1 MFFSK
6 LRNNHVLIFRLTLF
20 ILTSVIIVLM
30 LPKKGTFKY
39 EFKKGNPWLHETLI
53 SSYDFPILKSNEDLL
68 KEKNEI
74 INNQKITLVFDNS
87 LFSKKA
93 EIFIKEF
100 EDKWSNNNKIKKDK
114 KFTFF
119 NLFNS
124 KSKIYNSNKSNL
136 AKYGLNFLE
145 DLYSQGIIKIVDEI
159 ELNPNINQFYLKQNN
174 IAKYVDLND
183 FYTIE
188 SAKNKINS
196 IDKLSDDEA
205 LFLIPLLLDAIDYN
219 VFYDPVLT
227 KKMLNQE
234 LKNLSIARGKIKKGQ
249 VIISQG
255 ELVTDS
261 KFQALLSY
269 KSIYEGT
276 SWNNK
281 NQNWILLGQTI
292 LILIILMIFYL
303 FLKRIRPHILLDI
316 NKLIFL
322 LLMIVLMVSLAI
334 LTVSISIKFVYIIPF
349 CLIPIILKAFF
360 DTRIALFTHTITII
374 IIGFFIPNSFEFI
387 YLQFMAGTITLFSV
401 LNMYKRSQLFLTSF
415 KIILI
420 YFICYFAIS
429 LTQEVDV
436 NNIKWINFIWFAS
449 NGILTLLAYP
459 LIFIFEKVFSLTSD
473 LSLLELSDTNSPL
486 LRKLAQSAPGT
497 FQHSIQVA
505 NLAEE
510 GILEIGGNPLLVRAG
525 ALYHDI
531 GKMKNPQF
539 FIENQNHNINP
550 HDDLSSH
557 ESAEVIINH
566 VKNGIIIA
574 KKHNLPDELID
585 FIRTHHGT
593 STVQYFYNQHVDDY
607 NEDLIIED
615 KFKYTGPKPF
625 SKETAVLM
633 MADSVEAASRSFK
646 NISLEDINLLV
657 ENIIDNQIDND
668 QFVNSDI
675 TLKAISQIKKLFK
688 KKLQSIYHVRL
699 EY

>member
-1 MFFSK
+1 MIYQTEK
-6 LRNNHVLIFRLTLF
+6 Q
-20 ILTSVIIVLM
+20 M
-30 LPKKGTFKY
+30 K
-39 EFKKGNPWLHETLI
+39 
-53 SSYDFPILKSNEDLL
+53 DL
-68 KEKNEI
+68 
-74 INNQKITLVFDNS
+74 D
-87 LFSKKA
+87 
-93 EIFIKEF
+93 
-100 EDKWSNNNKIKKDK
+100 
-114 KFTFF
+114 
-119 NLFNS
+119 
-124 KSKIYNSNKSNL
+124 
-136 AKYGLNFLE
+136 
-145 DLYSQGIIKIVDEI
+145 
-159 ELNPNINQFYLKQNN
+159 
-174 IAKYVDLND
+174 
-183 FYTIE
+183 
-188 SAKNKINS
+188 
-196 IDKLSDDEA
+196 DKLSDDEA

-276 SWNNK
+276 SWNKK

-436 NNIKWINFIWFAS
+436 NNINATPIGT
-449 NGILTLLAYP
+449 GIQC
-459 LIFIFEKVFSLTSD
+459 SL
-473 LSLLELSDTNSPL
+473 
-486 LRKLAQSAPGT
+486 
-497 FQHSIQVA
+497 
-505 NLAEE
+505 
-510 GILEIGGNPLLVRAG
+510 
-525 ALYHDI
+525 Y
-531 GKMKNPQF
+531 
-539 FIENQNHNINP
+539 
-550 HDDLSSH
+550 
-557 ESAEVIINH
+557 II
-566 VKNGIIIA
+566 
-574 KKHNLPDELID
+574 
-585 FIRTHHGT
+585 
-593 STVQYFYNQHVDDY
+593 
-607 NEDLIIED
+607 EDLIPNICIYIE
-615 KFKYTGPKPF
+615 
-625 SKETAVLM
+625 
-633 MADSVEAASRSFK
+633 
-646 NISLEDINLLV
+646 
-657 ENIIDNQIDND
+657 
-668 QFVNSDI
+668 
-675 TLKAISQIKKLFK
+675 FK
-688 KKLQSIYHVRL
+688 KK
-699 EY
+699 

>member
-6 LRNNHVLIFRLTLF
+6 LRNNHALIFRLTLF

-124 KSKIYNSNKSNL
+124 KSKIYNSNKSSL

-159 ELNPNINQFYLKQNN
+159 ELNPNVNQFYLKQNN

-276 SWNNK
+276 NWNKK

-449 NGILTLLAYP
+449 NGVLTLLAYP

-593 STVQYFYNQHVDDY
+593 STVKYFYNQHVDDY
-607 NEDLIIED
+607 KEELIIED

-646 NISLEDINLLV
+646 NISFEDINLLV

>member
-6 LRNNHVLIFRLTLF
+6 LRNNHALIFRLTLF

-276 SWNNK
+276 NWNKK

-334 LTVSISIKFVYIIPF
+334 LTVSISVKFVYIIPF

-449 NGILTLLAYP
+449 NGVLTLLAYP

-593 STVQYFYNQHVDDY
+593 STVKYFYNQHVDDY
-607 NEDLIIED
+607 KEELIIEE

-646 NISLEDINLLV
+646 NISFEDINLLV

>member
-6 LRNNHVLIFRLTLF
+6 LRNNHALIFRLTLF

-124 KSKIYNSNKSNL
+124 KSRIYNSDKSNL

-276 SWNNK
+276 SWNKK

-449 NGILTLLAYP
+449 NGVLTLLAYP

-607 NEDLIIED
+607 KEELIIED

-646 NISLEDINLLV
+646 NISFEDINLLV

>member
-6 LRNNHVLIFRLTLF
+6 IRNNHALIFRLTLF

-53 SSYDFPILKSNEDLL
+53 SSYDFPILKSNEDIL

-87 LFSKKA
+87 LFNKRA

-124 KSKIYNSNKSNL
+124 KSRIYNSDKSNL

-145 DLYSQGIIKIVDEI
+145 DLYEI

-261 KFQALLSY
+261 KFQALFSY

-276 SWNNK
+276 SWNKK

-303 FLKRIRPHILLDI
+303 FLNRIRPLILLDI

-322 LLMIVLMVSLAI
+322 LSMIVLMVLLAI

-401 LNMYKRSQLFLTSF
+401 LKMYKRSQLFLISF

-449 NGILTLLAYP
+449 NGVLTLLAYP

-607 NEDLIIED
+607 KEELIIED

-646 NISLEDINLLV
+646 NISFEDINLLV
-657 ENIIDNQIDND
+657 ENIIDSQIDND

-675 TLKAISQIKKLFK
+675 TLKAISQIKNLFK

>member
-6 LRNNHVLIFRLTLF
+6 LRNNHALIFRLTLF

-196 IDKLSDDEA
+196 IDKLRDDEA

-227 KKMLNQE
+227 KRMLNQE

-276 SWNNK
+276 SWNKK

-334 LTVSISIKFVYIIPF
+334 LTVSISVKFVYIIPF

-429 LTQEVDV
+429 LTQEVYI

-449 NGILTLLAYP
+449 NGVLTLLAYP

-550 HDDLSSH
+550 HDDLSSQ

-607 NEDLIIED
+607 KEELIIED

-646 NISLEDINLLV
+646 NISFEDINLLV

>member
-6 LRNNHVLIFRLTLF
+6 LRNNHALIFRLTLF

-124 KSKIYNSNKSNL
+124 KSRIYNSDKSNL

-276 SWNNK
+276 SWNKK

-429 LTQEVDV
+429 LTQEVDI

-449 NGILTLLAYP
+449 NGVLTLLAYP

-607 NEDLIIED
+607 KEELIIED

-646 NISLEDINLLV
+646 NISFEDINLLV

>member
-6 LRNNHVLIFRLTLF
+6 LRNNHALIFRLTLF

-196 IDKLSDDEA
+196 IDKLRDDEA

-227 KKMLNQE
+227 KRMLNQE

-276 SWNNK
+276 SWNKK

-334 LTVSISIKFVYIIPF
+334 LTVSISVKFVYIIPF

-449 NGILTLLAYP
+449 NGVLTLLAYP

-473 LSLLELSDTNSPL
+473 LSLLELSDTNNPL

-550 HDDLSSH
+550 HDDLSSQ

-607 NEDLIIED
+607 KEELIIED

-646 NISLEDINLLV
+646 NISFEDINLLV

>member
-6 LRNNHVLIFRLTLF
+6 LRNNHALIFRLTLF

-124 KSKIYNSNKSNL
+124 KSKIYNSKKSNL

-219 VFYDPVLT
+219 VFYDPFLT

-234 LKNLSIARGKIKKGQ
+234 LKNVSIASGKIKKGH

-261 KFQALLSY
+261 KFQALFSY

-276 SWNNK
+276 SWNKK

-292 LILIILMIFYL
+292 LILIILMIYYL
-303 FLKRIRPHILLDI
+303 FLKRIRPNLLLDI

-334 LTVSISIKFVYIIPF
+334 LTLSISIKFVYIIPF

-429 LTQEVDV
+429 LTQEVDI

-449 NGILTLLAYP
+449 NGVLTLLAYP

-550 HDDLSSH
+550 HDDLSSQ

-607 NEDLIIED
+607 KEELIIED

-646 NISLEDINLLV
+646 NISFEDINLLV

>member
-6 LRNNHVLIFRLTLF
+6 LRNNHALIFRLTLF

-234 LKNLSIARGKIKKGQ
+234 LKNLSIA
-249 VIISQG
+249 
-255 ELVTDS
+255 
-261 KFQALLSY
+261 
-269 KSIYEGT
+269 
-276 SWNNK
+276 
-281 NQNWILLGQTI
+281 
-292 LILIILMIFYL
+292 
-303 FLKRIRPHILLDI
+303 
-316 NKLIFL
+316 
-322 LLMIVLMVSLAI
+322 
-334 LTVSISIKFVYIIPF
+334 
-349 CLIPIILKAFF
+349 
-360 DTRIALFTHTITII
+360 
-374 IIGFFIPNSFEFI
+374 
-387 YLQFMAGTITLFSV
+387 
-401 LNMYKRSQLFLTSF
+401 
-415 KIILI
+415 
-420 YFICYFAIS
+420 
-429 LTQEVDV
+429 
-436 NNIKWINFIWFAS
+436 
-449 NGILTLLAYP
+449 
-459 LIFIFEKVFSLTSD
+459 
-473 LSLLELSDTNSPL
+473 
-486 LRKLAQSAPGT
+486 
-497 FQHSIQVA
+497 
-505 NLAEE
+505 
-510 GILEIGGNPLLVRAG
+510 
-525 ALYHDI
+525 
-531 GKMKNPQF
+531 
-539 FIENQNHNINP
+539 
-550 HDDLSSH
+550 
-557 ESAEVIINH
+557 
-566 VKNGIIIA
+566 
-574 KKHNLPDELID
+574 
-585 FIRTHHGT
+585 
-593 STVQYFYNQHVDDY
+593 
-607 NEDLIIED
+607 
-615 KFKYTGPKPF
+615 
-625 SKETAVLM
+625 
-633 MADSVEAASRSFK
+633 
-646 NISLEDINLLV
+646 
-657 ENIIDNQIDND
+657 
-668 QFVNSDI
+668 
-675 TLKAISQIKKLFK
+675 
-688 KKLQSIYHVRL
+688 
-699 EY
+699 

>member
-6 LRNNHVLIFRLTLF
+6 LRNNHALIFRLTLF

-276 SWNNK
+276 SWNEK

-334 LTVSISIKFVYIIPF
+334 LTVSISVKFVYIIPF

-429 LTQEVDV
+429 LTQEVDI

-449 NGILTLLAYP
+449 NGVLTLLAYP

-550 HDDLSSH
+550 HDDLSSQ

-607 NEDLIIED
+607 KEELIIED

-646 NISLEDINLLV
+646 NISFEDINLLV

>member
-6 LRNNHVLIFRLTLF
+6 LRNNHALIFRLTLF

-276 SWNNK
+276 SWNKK

-303 FLKRIRPHILLDI
+303 FLKRIRPLILLDI

-449 NGILTLLAYP
+449 NGVLTLLAYP

-607 NEDLIIED
+607 KEELIIED

-646 NISLEDINLLV
+646 NISFEDINLLV

>member
-6 LRNNHVLIFRLTLF
+6 LRNNHALIFRLTLF

-124 KSKIYNSNKSNL
+124 KSKIYNSNKSSL

-276 SWNNK
+276 SWNEK

-303 FLKRIRPHILLDI
+303 FLKRIRPLILLDI

-334 LTVSISIKFVYIIPF
+334 LTVSISVKFVYIIPF

-429 LTQEVDV
+429 LTQEVDI

-449 NGILTLLAYP
+449 NGVLTLLAYP

-607 NEDLIIED
+607 KEELIIED

-646 NISLEDINLLV
+646 NISFEDINLLV